1 VAISVGTRFPAHATS
16 MGRVLLAALD
26 PAALDA
32 ALARAELRALTPET
46 ITDERELRAELDRVR
61 TQGWALVD
69 QELESGLRSV
79 AAPIHDSAGV
89 VAAAINVSA
98 NATRTGVE
106 ELKATLLP
114 PLLATAEA
122 IERDLAAGSADG
134 A

>member
-1 VAISVGTRFPAHATS
+1 
-16 MGRVLLAALD
+16 VLLAALD